1 MTAMRK
7 KGRFWHDIKFKYRLT
22 VLNENSL
29 EEVGSLH
36 VSKLAGLLLLVL
48 ACIFIFLV
56 AALIIVYTPLRGYL
70 PGYMN
75 SDVRQQVVVNALRAD
90 SLQEALYRHG
100 LYIQN
105 IQDIIGG
112 KVKTDTI
119 QSIDSLAV
127 VRAEEL
133 MERSREEEEFIRQYE
148 ERERYNLTAVSEN
161 PSGEGL
167 IFFPPVRGTVVKRFD
182 SNGRHYGTDIQAVP
196 KSSIVAALDG
206 TVIFAAYTAETEYVI
221 QIQHSQ
227 NFVSVYKYCGAL
239 MTRQGDAVKGGEV
252 IALIGGAG
260 TEREKP
266 HVHFE
271 LWHKGTPVDAEQY
284 VVF

>member
-1 MTAMRK
+1 MKM
-7 KGRFWHDIKFKYRLT
+7 KYRLS

-29 EEVGSLH
+29 EEVGSFH
-36 VSKLAGLLLLVL
+36 ASKLNGLVLLVVG
-48 ACIFIFLV
+48 CVIIFLA

-75 SDVRQQVVVNALRAD
+75 SDVRQQVVANALRAD
-90 SLQEALYRHG
+90 SLEEAIYRHG

-182 SNGRHYGTDIQAVP
+182 VKEKHFGTDIQAVP
-196 KSSIVAALDG
+196 RSSIVATLDG
-206 TVIFAAYTAETEYVI
+206 TVIFAAYTTDTEYVI
-221 QIQHSQ
+221 EIQHAQ

-239 MTRQGDAVKGGEV
+239 MKRQGDAVKGGEV
-252 IALIGGAG
+252 IALIGNVGE
-260 TEREKP
+260 EREKP

-271 LWHKGTPVDAEQY
+271 LWHKGTPADAEQY